1 MTKDKD
7 LLQAPNDVSTVNVAE
22 EYLSTLRKAVGLQI
36 DPNTAEVDWTYAQV
50 LDPYGD
56 GLDLPEE
63 RRQVGRDYFARSPG
77 SDLWVWFGDL
87 PDTTRKALWDKSQTM
102 DENLPRL
109 ENAPKGPEITGSCQA
124 KK

>member
-56 GLDLPEE
+56 GLDL
-63 RRQVGRDYFARSPG
+63 ARSPG